1 MVGREIH
8 MHAGDR
14 EERPIAA
21 AEPKQHRER
30 NRQMRDTISVE
41 ICINCDGPQDIEDSV
56 GAAHAGGASTVELC
70 SAMHFDGLTP
80 SVNQISAARLA
91 FDNRPGL
98 LVMIRPRQG
107 NFLYSP
113 KEIVAIHRQI
123 EAAATAG
130 ADGVVFG
137 ALNEARCLALDVCRE
152 LIKTALASDLRPSFH
167 RAFDSTPDPVVTLD
181 QLIDL
186 GVDRV
191 LTSGIPWGHDGTA
204 WDGIDR
210 LGQLVGHAQGKIEIV
225 IGGGV
230 NTSNVA
236 RILRKLPPHADRISV
251 HAFTGVQRNGRTTES
266 AVRSLVA
273 AVGRARYG
281 SPPV

>member
-1 MVGREIH
+1 
-8 MHAGDR
+8 
-14 EERPIAA
+14 
-21 AEPKQHRER
+21 
-30 NRQMRDTISVE
+30 MRDTISVE

-80 SVNQISAARLA
+80 SVDQISAARLA

-152 LIKTALASDLRPSFH
+152 LIKTALASRPAGRPRRS
-167 RAFDSTPDPVVTLD
+167 
-181 QLIDL
+181 
-186 GVDRV
+186 
-191 LTSGIPWGHDGTA
+191 
-204 WDGIDR
+204 
-210 LGQLVGHAQGKIEIV
+210 
-225 IGGGV
+225 
-230 NTSNVA
+230 
-236 RILRKLPPHADRISV
+236 LPPLHQSRQFRFAWSHPPLVPADESLRCCRY
-251 HAFTGVQRNGRTTES
+251 HRTKLSTLY
-266 AVRSLVA
+266 SL
-273 AVGRARYG
+273 
-281 SPPV
+281 

>member
-1 MVGREIH
+1 
-8 MHAGDR
+8 
-14 EERPIAA
+14 
-21 AEPKQHRER
+21 
-30 NRQMRDTISVE
+30 MRDTISVE

-80 SVNQISAARLA
+80 SVDQLSAARRA

-152 LIKTALASDLRPSFH
+152 LIKTALASRPAGRPRPGQNRDCHRRRRKHVQCRPDSAKTSAARGSDLSACLYRRSTERQDHGVRGQVPCRCRGTRQIRQPSCLKV
-167 RAFDSTPDPVVTLD
+167 SPLTVPSPESLD
-181 QLIDL
+181 L
-186 GVDRV
+186 
-191 LTSGIPWGHDGTA
+191 
-204 WDGIDR
+204 
-210 LGQLVGHAQGKIEIV
+210 
-225 IGGGV
+225 
-230 NTSNVA
+230 
-236 RILRKLPPHADRISV
+236 
-251 HAFTGVQRNGRTTES
+251 
-266 AVRSLVA
+266 
-273 AVGRARYG
+273 
-281 SPPV
+281 